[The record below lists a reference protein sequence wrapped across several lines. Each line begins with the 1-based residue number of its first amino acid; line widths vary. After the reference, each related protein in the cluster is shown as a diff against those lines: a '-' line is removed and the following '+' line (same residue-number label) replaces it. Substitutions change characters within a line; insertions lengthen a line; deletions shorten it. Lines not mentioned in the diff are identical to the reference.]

1 MGRETRNNSGYSLIE
16 LLVALSILALITSI
30 AVPQVTKYLQSSRE
44 KAAKIQIENI
54 SMALEMF
61 KIDVGRY
68 PSQSEGLNALRQ
80 ADDVAFWN
88 GPYLRVERIPTDPW
102 GREYVYEHDRQNSL
116 FRLYSLGGADDDGN

>member
-1 MGRETRNNSGYSLIE
+1 MVRQRQKNAGYSLIE

-54 SMALEMF
+54 SMAIEMF

-68 PSQSEGLNALRQ
+68 PTQSEGLNVLRK
-80 ADDVAFWN
+80 AGDLAFWN

-102 GREYVYEHDRQNSL
+102 GREYVYEHDRQNNL
-116 FRLYSLGGADDDGN
+116 FRLYSRGAADVGN